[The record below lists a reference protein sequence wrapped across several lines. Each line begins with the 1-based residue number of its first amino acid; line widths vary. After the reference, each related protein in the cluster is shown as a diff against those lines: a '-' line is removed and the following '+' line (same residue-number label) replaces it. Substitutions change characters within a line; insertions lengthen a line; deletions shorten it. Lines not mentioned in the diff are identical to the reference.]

1 MLHLDRQ
8 AILEAVHQLPPE
20 EQRELAREI
29 LQTVARSSTLPAA
42 PRREP
47 PVAPSTHAGSA
58 MSLRGIA
65 RTGEPLD
72 DARLLDESR
81 MERYGG

>member
-1 MLHLDRQ
+1 MLHLDRK
-8 AILEAVHQLPPE
+8 AVLEAVHRLPPE

-29 LQTVARSSTLPAA
+29 LQTAPAA

-47 PVAPSTHAGSA
+47 PAAPDPHSSSA
-58 MSLRGIA
+58 MDLRGVA
-65 RTGEPLD
+65 KTDQPLD

-81 MERYGG
+81 MERYG